1 MRQLLA
7 YILLFGLLVTKL
19 FCARLVLPVL
29 FCELLFQPVYLLVQF
44 GSVLFRLKL
53 KFFNV

>member
-7 YILLFGLLVTKL
+7 YTLLLGLLVTKL
-19 FCARLVLPVL
+19 FCTRLVLPVL